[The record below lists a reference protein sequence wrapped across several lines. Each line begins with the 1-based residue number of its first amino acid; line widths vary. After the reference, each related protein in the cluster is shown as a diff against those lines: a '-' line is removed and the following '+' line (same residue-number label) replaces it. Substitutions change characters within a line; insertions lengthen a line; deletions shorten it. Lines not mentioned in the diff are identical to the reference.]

1 MSKVERQP
9 HRAHHLFTIADH
21 TTYTCNVSTTLLN
34 YFIISVICWLIVCI
48 GRSVGDLVFDIVRE
62 VIAETLSGLFARG
75 LGLSTARAG
84 AAEPFSLLSTVVRAV
99 SKVAT
104 GKSSCWLCNFNQL
117 LLHPKTNDGMD
128 EWIAGWSSSHVSA
141 ESWRTLQVHTLHQT
155 KLKCWIDSK
164 VSHTKKI

>member
-1 MSKVERQP
+1 M
-9 HRAHHLFTIADH
+9 
-21 TTYTCNVSTTLLN
+21 
-34 YFIISVICWLIVCI
+34 VCI

-104 GKSSCWLCNFNQL
+104 GKSSC
-117 LLHPKTNDGMD
+117 
-128 EWIAGWSSSHVSA
+128 
-141 ESWRTLQVHTLHQT
+141 
-155 KLKCWIDSK
+155 
-164 VSHTKKI
+164 